1 MFFILSKKLFS
12 FSRHSNFCNFL
23 PFFPHFPDSKG
34 QIRSP
39 LTPSFWL
46 PPNPSKCKIV
56 QSPPFC
62 SNPLLMRKVLVSP
75 PPLFFAKSC
84 FMKPII
90 RCHESIVFHQDL
102 TATGSSNKKMLVFF
116 HFTSPHNT
124 RGQVLS
130 GGTQQF
136 IENAFYGMYHYRI
149 SIKK

>member
-12 FSRHSNFCNFL
+12 FSRYSNFCNFL
-23 PFFPHFPDSKG
+23 PSFPHFPDSKG

-39 LTPSFWL
+39 FTPLYPPPPPTPQNTKSCNPPLLLQPPPYEESFGYPPSF
-46 PPNPSKCKIV
+46 
-56 QSPPFC
+56 
-62 SNPLLMRKVLVSP
+62 
-75 PPLFFAKSC
+75 FFAKSC

-102 TATGSSNKKMLVFF
+102 TTTGSSNKKMLVFF

-124 RGQVLS
+124 GGQVQS
-130 GGTQQF
+130 GGTQQL
-136 IENAFYGMYHYRI
+136 IENAFYDMYHYRI